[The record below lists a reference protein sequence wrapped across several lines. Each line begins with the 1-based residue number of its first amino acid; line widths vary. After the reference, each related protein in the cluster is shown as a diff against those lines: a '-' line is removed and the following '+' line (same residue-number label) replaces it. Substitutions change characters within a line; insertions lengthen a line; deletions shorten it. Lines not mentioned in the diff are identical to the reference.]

1 MERAET
7 GVYRKIA
14 AAALALALCLS
25 GCSAETSCPPAT
37 SAPTDQSERTAELE
51 ARLAAAEEELERLE
65 NQSMFGEYAYYTMV
79 RIEPEFSQAIV
90 NCEEGILTSPVE
102 PGLKCGHR
110 MVNEYAEVVAK
121 CRIAANTE
129 LIEPPEEWLLI
140 QCSAMDATEG
150 GLGWIPAGCAVEY
163 TAENMET
170 ITFPLRID
178 ESRMEWNYG
187 SVSVDVE
194 TLGND
199 MVDIGYHGGGT
210 ASVPADCIIR
220 PTPGVTGWFYT

>member
-1 MERAET
+1 M
-7 GVYRKIA
+7 
-14 AAALALALCLS
+14 
-25 GCSAETSCPPAT
+25 
-37 SAPTDQSERTAELE
+37 
-51 ARLAAAEEELERLE
+51 
-65 NQSMFGEYAYYTMV
+65 
-79 RIEPEFSQAIV
+79 
-90 NCEEGILTSPVE
+90 
-102 PGLKCGHR
+102 
-110 MVNEYAEVVAK
+110 
-121 CRIAANTE
+121 
-129 LIEPPEEWLLI
+129 WLLI

>member
-1 MERAET
+1 MKRP
-7 GVYRKIA
+7 GIGIYRKIA
-14 AAALALALCLS
+14 AAALAAALCLS
-25 GCSAETSCPPAT
+25 GCSSEPVSQPETSVPP
-37 SAPTDQSERTAELE
+37 DQSERIEELE
-51 ARLAAAEEELERLE
+51 AQLAAAEEELERAA
-65 NQSMFGEYAYYTMV
+65 NQGRFGEYAYYTME

-90 NCEEGILTSPVE
+90 NCEEGVLTSPVE
-102 PGLKCGHR
+102 LGLKCGHR

-121 CRIAANTE
+121 CRIAANAE
-129 LIEPPEEWLLI
+129 LIDPPEEWLLI
-140 QCSAMDATEG
+140 QCSVMDATEG
-150 GLGWIPAGCAVEY
+150 GLGWIPADCAVEY